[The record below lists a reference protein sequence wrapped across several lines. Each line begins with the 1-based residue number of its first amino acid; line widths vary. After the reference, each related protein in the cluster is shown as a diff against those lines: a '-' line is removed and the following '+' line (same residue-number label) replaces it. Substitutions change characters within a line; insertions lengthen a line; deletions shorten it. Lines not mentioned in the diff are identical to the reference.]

1 MFYCFLPNTIHPCKL
16 AKWRKPY
23 LKMPQFQSQIT
34 PESMA
39 DGVRRKTEQKCD
51 IGKCW
56 GLTSGISGSSP
67 GEKIP
72 LRRKV
77 KPQRKCKGYKSHTGT
92 KVWQEQRKILICLSQ
107 ICSQTGYLWT
117 QTRQHRQQ
125 EKLRTEK
132 NNYSN
137 SKKLSSKH
145 SQRVASQN
153 YLQSL
158 IFLSFF
164 SNCIFFKKVILI
176 T

>member
-16 AKWRKPY
+16 AKWRKLY
-23 LKMPQFQSQIT
+23 LKMPQFQSPIT
-34 PESMA
+34 PEGM
-39 DGVRRKTEQKCD
+39 GRRVRRKIEQKCD

-77 KPQRKCKGYKSHTGT
+77 KPQRKRKGYKSHTGT

-107 ICSQTGYLWT
+107 IWSQTGYLWT
-117 QTRQHRQQ
+117 QTRQYRQE
-125 EKLRTEK
+125 EKLRTEE
-132 NNYSN
+132 NNYSD
-137 SKKLSSKH
+137 SKKLSTKH
-145 SQRVASQN
+145 SQQVASQN
-153 YLQSL
+153 CLQSL

-164 SNCIFFKKVILI
+164 SISIFLKKSYW
-176 T
+176 